1 MSIDELIE
9 FPDANHLQAKLNSR
23 KTWRVILLM
32 YWVISLCLG
41 VFLIMLP
48 ILFPEDGEDFFVY
61 GLLVSLLGLVF
72 LLGWLRLNSSTR
84 KLEAE
89 IVQNTQEYISSE
101 RVRLKAL
108 QESMTVAEWENYKLQ
123 LQNQRL
129 LRDIKNKPG
138 YPRTTTT
145 TGFIAGVSD
154 D

>member
-9 FPDANHLQAKLNSR
+9 YPDANHFQAKLTSR

-32 YWVISLCLG
+32 YWIISLSIG
-41 VFLIMLP
+41 VFLLVLP
-48 ILFPEDGEDFFVY
+48 FLFPEEGEEFFIY

-84 KLEAE
+84 KLQAE
-89 IVQNTQEYISSE
+89 ILQKTQDYISSE
-101 RVRLKAL
+101 RQRLKAL